1 MNHRFFIYL
10 RKPLL
15 LLLTLAGCLSVAS
28 AQNLNDKLMNRPY
41 ADLRRWH
48 LGFSVGL
55 HTQDLS
61 FTHNG
66 FVTESGESWFV
77 DQPSFQPGFCVN
89 GLIDYR
95 LGPYFNLRFTP
106 GMYFGNRDI
115 TMREYNS
122 GTQMKQ
128 NIKSAFLVFP
138 FDIKFSGLRYRNSRP
153 YVTAGVMPSV
163 NLVRKSGD
171 YLRTKSSDFYL
182 TCGFGCDFYLPY
194 FKFNPEIKFCFG
206 LSDVLDHKRADIA
219 EEPEKFKIT
228 QSLKKAV
235 SRMVVLTFYF
245 E

>member
-1 MNHRFFIYL
+1 MNHRFFISL
-10 RKPLL
+10 RLL
-15 LLLTLAGCLSVAS
+15 VILLASIAGWQTTAS

-55 HTQDLS
+55 HTQDLT

-66 FVTESGESWFV
+66 FVTENGESWFV
-77 DQPSFQPGFCVN
+77 DQPGFQPGFCVN
-89 GLIDYR
+89 GLIDFR
-95 LGPYFNLRFTP
+95 LGTYFSLRFTP
-106 GMYFGNRDI
+106 GMYFGNRDV

-122 GTQMKQ
+122 GTQLRQ

-138 FDIKFSGLRYRNSRP
+138 FDLKFAGQRYRNSRP
-153 YVTAGVMPSV
+153 YVTAGVMPTS
-163 NLVRKSGD
+163 NLVREYGD
-171 YLRTKSSDFYL
+171 YLRTNSADFYL

-194 FKFNPEIKFCFG
+194 FKLNPEIKFCFG
-206 LSDVLDHKRADIA
+206 LSDVLDHKRTDIA